1 MMSNDKKIHFDS
13 ADISER
19 LVGITPIYLN
29 NFLQR
34 GLYGL
39 KASVQ
44 PGEVRAKRRLFSRE
58 DVFGIALV
66 WMLFESGLRTEP
78 IIRVLKDVA
87 GIGKTA
93 KPNANLAAKK
103 LLDTE
108 TDYLLV
114 IREPRRP
121 SKTASDKPD
130 QQVKMIRKA
139 ELQEALEQSVT
150 SDLVVIPVGQK
161 FEDVSKRLEILS

>member
-1 MMSNDKKIHFDS
+1 MSTENLEFTA

-44 PGEVRAKRRLFSRE
+44 RGEVRAKRRLFSRE
-58 DVFGIALV
+58 DVFGIAFV
-66 WMLFESGLRTEP
+66 WILFESGLRTDP
-78 IIRVLKDVA
+78 IIRVLKD
-87 GIGKTA
+87 ITQTA

-103 LLDTE
+103 LLETE

-114 IREPRRP
+114 VREPRRP
-121 SKTASDKPD
+121 SKTASDRPD
-130 QQVKMIRKA
+130 QQVKMLQKA
-139 ELQEALEQSVT
+139 ELQGALEQCAA
-150 SDLVVIPVGQK
+150 SDLVVIPVGHK
-161 FEDVSKRLEILS
+161 FEDVGKRLEILS